1 MPGAGLG
8 AAAARVHPQLGG
20 QAGGEGEPSGG
31 HRRRHHRA
39 PDTGTPATWSKGTF
53 GLTSFARSTGW
64 PERTRAA
71 ITSVTS
77 QTLTFMPAS
86 TRPSCNQKATYSP
99 VAGSPRKATSS

>member
-8 AAAARVHPQLGG
+8 AAADRVHPQLGG
-20 QAGGEGEPSGG
+20 QAGGGVEPWGG

-71 ITSVTS
+71 IVSVTS
-77 QTLTFMPAS
+77 QTLMFIAAS
-86 TRPSCNQKATYSP
+86 TRPSCNQKAMCSARDQH
-99 VAGSPRKATSS
+99 VEF